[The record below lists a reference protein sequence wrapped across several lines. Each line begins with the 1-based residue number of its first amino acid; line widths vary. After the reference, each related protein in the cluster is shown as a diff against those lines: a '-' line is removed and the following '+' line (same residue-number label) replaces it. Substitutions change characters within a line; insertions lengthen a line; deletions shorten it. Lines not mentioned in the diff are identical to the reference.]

1 MQGSVGDNVELRDYI
16 RDIPDF
22 PKPGILFRDITPLL
36 KDAAA
41 FRAAVD
47 RLVEYCEPLRLDAI
61 VGIESRGFLLAS
73 PLAYCIRAPLIPV
86 RKKGRLPFK
95 THTVSYDLEYGTDAL
110 QVHTDAISQGDRVII
125 IDDLL
130 ATGGTMSATAR
141 LVEQAGGQIAGLV
154 ALVELTDLNGRDQL
168 KGYEIFSLIEY

>member
-1 MQGSVGDNVELRDYI
+1 MELRDYI
-16 RDIPDF
+16 RDVPDF
-22 PKPGILFRDITPLL
+22 PRPGILFRDITPLL

-61 VGIESRGFLLAS
+61 VGIESRGFLLAA
-73 PLAYCIRAPLIPV
+73 PLAYCIGAPLIPV
-86 RKKGRLPFK
+86 RKKGRLPFE

-110 QVHTDAISQGDRVII
+110 QVHTDAISEGQHVII

-130 ATGGTMSATAR
+130 ATGGTMSAAAK
-141 LVEQAGGQIAGLV
+141 LVEQTGGQVAGLV
-154 ALVELTDLNGRDQL
+154 ALIELTDLNGRGQL
-168 KGYEIFSLIEY
+168 NGYDIFSLIEY